1 MDLDNVT
8 MGRAGAT
15 TEGFDSEVTMHDML
29 PGEGIEM
36 GEGVKDME
44 RVDSW
49 LSNDPTALTEVE
61 VLCDP
66 TLQLTIRGDDEDENV
81 TP

>member
-1 MDLDNVT
+1 

-15 TEGFDSEVTMHDML
+15 EEGFDSEVTMHDML
-29 PGEGIEM
+29 PGNGIEM
-36 GEGVKDME
+36 GEGVNDIE
-44 RVDSW
+44 RVDCW
-49 LSNDPTALTEVE
+49 LSNDPTARTEVE

-66 TLQLTIRGDDEDENV
+66 TLQLTMSGDDEDENA